1 MEFKKCK
8 LKISQVLLHTMCFGH
23 MDMEFSVIDAENLVV
38 EVPNI
43 GIVHLDAAVDADI
56 NGFIKLNARSDEDH
70 QIDLDTLYVDTIEIA
85 ECAPCPTLRIRYAFQ
100 QSEEFWRC
108 CAGRE
113 HTMEMVKINEKLHVP
128 GKITYWALALY
139 SPDCAVFW

>member
-43 GIVHLDAAVDADI
+43 GIIHLDWAVGTDI
-56 NGFIKLNARSDEDH
+56 DGFIKLNAQSDEEH
-70 QIDLDTLYVDTIEIA
+70 QIDLNTLYVNTIEIA
-85 ECAPCPTLRIRYAFQ
+85 ECAPYPTLRLRYSFH

-108 CAGRE
+108 CAGRT
-113 HTMEMVKINEKLHVP
+113 HTMEMIKTNNKLYVP

>member
-1 MEFKKCK
+1 MEFKKCQ

-23 MDMEFSVIDAENLVV
+23 MDMEFSVIDEENLVI

-43 GIVHLDAAVDADI
+43 GIAHLDAAVDADV
-56 NGFIKLNARSDEDH
+56 NGFIQLNARSDEEH

-85 ECAPCPTLRIRYAFQ
+85 ECAPYPTLRIRYVFK
-100 QSEEFWRC
+100 QSEECWRYC
-108 CAGRE
+108 EGRT
-113 HTMEMVKINEKLHVP
+113 HTMEMVKTNNKLYVP